1 MANIAAA
8 FERGLSWAVPATR
21 QERAAALWSFGYFFA
36 LLAGYY
42 VLRPLRDQMGIA
54 GGVRNLPWLF
64 TATFVTLIVVQP
76 LYGALVAKLP
86 RARFIPLVYHFF
98 VANLVLFWLLLT
110 LGVAPVIV
118 ARVFFVWVSVFSLFA
133 VAVFWSFMADLFT
146 AEQGKRLF
154 GFIGAGGTAG
164 GLLGPLITIQLSKP
178 LGSINLLVAAAVLLE
193 IAVFCVY
200 RLERAATV
208 HVGTDGELQAA
219 PQRIGGSAFAA
230 FLDFVR
236 SPYLLGVG
244 LWVSLLSFCA
254 TIVYFEQANIISAA
268 IHDRDAQTR
277 IFASIDLAVNLLSLA
292 TQIFVTGQVLK
303 RFGTGVAAAALPAVY
318 VLGFAALFL
327 APTLAIV
334 VTLQIVQRWMNFA
347 IANPARQV
355 FFTVIG
361 REEKYKAKNLIDVV
375 VYRGS
380 DALYGWVFDGLQAL
394 GLKLGAIA
402 LVAWPVAAGWLVLS
416 MVLGRVQEHRAAL
429 IDGEAAK
436 AKDATPGDAD
446 FDEANLGD
454 ADMSIVSE
462 GSAMTGERA

>member
-8 FERGLSWAVPATR
+8 VERGLSWAVPATR

-64 TATFVTLIVVQP
+64 TATFVALIGAQP

-86 RARFIPLVYHFF
+86 RARFIPLVYQFF
-98 VANLVLFWLLLT
+98 VANLALFWLLLT

-178 LGSINLLVAAAVLLE
+178 LGSINLLIAAAVLLE

-208 HVGTDGELQAA
+208 HDGPDDALHAA
-219 PQRIGGSAFAA
+219 PQRIGPP
-230 FLDFVR
+230 DKQ
-236 SPYLLGVG
+236 
-244 LWVSLLSFCA
+244 LWPDSKIEV
-254 TIVYFEQANIISAA
+254 
-268 IHDRDAQTR
+268 
-277 IFASIDLAVNLLSLA
+277 
-292 TQIFVTGQVLK
+292 
-303 RFGTGVAAAALPAVY
+303 PAY
-318 VLGFAALFL
+318 GY
-327 APTLAIV
+327 
-334 VTLQIVQRWMNFA
+334 FA
-347 IANPARQV
+347 IPLSPLH
-355 FFTVIG
+355 
-361 REEKYKAKNLIDVV
+361 EE
-375 VYRGS
+375 
-380 DALYGWVFDGLQAL
+380 
-394 GLKLGAIA
+394 
-402 LVAWPVAAGWLVLS
+402 AAG
-416 MVLGRVQEHRAAL
+416 GRRRPKE
-429 IDGEAAK
+429 
-436 AKDATPGDAD
+436 D
-446 FDEANLGD
+446 FHEETWPHNKPVRGPDLCN
-454 ADMSIVSE
+454 
-462 GSAMTGERA
+462 R